1 MNVEMELLNFYRDG
15 HLETRKEEDGSISA
29 WITNIFFDDFC
40 NIIDESFF
48 DEGGNQITIKKPD
61 GDINAA
67 EMVFLNDGN
76 ILVVYNLGFL
86 LTNNFVIFKA
96 ISSHFL

>member
-40 NIIDESFF
+40 NILDESFF
-48 DEGGNQITIKKPD
+48 DEGGIEATIFKD
-61 GDINAA
+61 STWVN
-67 EMVFLNDGN
+67 LSN
-76 ILVVYNLGFL
+76 ILDYYGINEKYFIQEV
-86 LTNNFVIFKA
+86 
-96 ISSHFL
+96 